1 MSNILCDQSIT
12 GDLAVSDN
20 LTVGSS
26 GDAIT
31 LSGTTNGLRLQHQ
44 AGFGAKI
51 LSYATNGPLTLDG
64 SQDIVLDAAGGQ
76 VYMSQA
82 GTTRFTFNVDST
94 PEIDVTGDFTIDGT
108 GDITLDANDHLFLKA
123 DSGVQYIKLNDSGT
137 TGGAATSFS
146 IKTNHLDNVKAV
158 FGTGNST
165 DGDAHIQFDGQNG
178 NWEMSQNNSTA
189 QFNIKNVGQGN
200 IALDTSY
207 GDITFGNGSGTII
220 ARMDR
225 SASSFQIDSGSLI
238 LSGTGRIQGIDTVS
252 ASTDAASKAY
262 VDAQVGGS
270 TVQTFHHGGFYHSS
284 SSSSSTIYWLPTNYI
299 IENTSSQYYNTWVAP
314 HDGQVKKIIMRWA
327 SGTTPTATSVTF
339 RYALN
344 GSTSGTTFTP
354 ATNGTGTTSMK
365 TTMTFNDDSIAFN
378 EGDKFKLGFTTNGGT
393 RLLYGFTYTIQ
404 LEYET

>member
-26 GDAIT
+26 GATIT
-31 LSGTTNGLRLQHQ
+31 LSGTSTGLRLQHQ

-51 LSYATNGPLTLDG
+51 LSYGTNGPLTLDG
-64 SQDIVLDAAGGQ
+64 SQDIILDAAGGQ
-76 VYMSQA
+76 VFMSQN
-82 GTTRFTFNVDST
+82 GTERFAFNVDST
-94 PEIDVTGDFTIDGT
+94 PEMDVTGNFTLDGS
-108 GDITLDANDHLFLKA
+108 GSITLDSASDMYLRA
-123 DSGVQYIKLNDSGT
+123 SSAQYIRLQASGT
-137 TGGAATSFS
+137 GGPCVVFS
-146 IKTNHLDNVKAV
+146 RKTYHGDSIKAV
-158 FGTGNST
+158 FGNGFST
-165 DGDAHIQFDGQNG
+165 DGDAHIQFDGS
-178 NWEMSQNNSTA
+178 NWEMVQGNSTA
-189 QFNIKNVGQGN
+189 QFNIKNTGQGN

-207 GDITFGNGSGTII
+207 GDITFGDGNGTVI

-225 SASSFQIDSGSLI
+225 SASAFQIDSGSLI

-262 VDAQVGGS
+262 VDAQVGGGS
-270 TVQTFHHGGFYHSS
+270 TVQTFQHGGFYHSS
-284 SSSSSTIYWLPTNYI
+284 SANSSTIYWLPTNYI
-299 IENTSSQYYNTWVAP
+299 IETTGSQYYNTWVAP

-327 SGTTPTATSVTF
+327 SGSTPTATSVTF
-339 RYALN
+339 RYAKN

-354 ATNGTGTTSMK
+354 TTVDTGTTSMK
-365 TTMTFNDDSIAFN
+365 TTMTFNDDSIPFN

-393 RLLYGFTYTIQ
+393 RLLFGFTYTIQ